1 MPRWCVK
8 CRRGFATVIAN
19 ALGIGRASV
28 YRVIAERLP
37 DVKVGACRFKGIES
51 RANGL
56 AFMLPVR
63 TSTRP
68 TVGQLARAQTFRFLT
83 MLATW
88 ALIFAAFIYE
98 PGWIRDSLRFITH
111 SIESFAD
118 QVPEPWGARLEIMLR
133 ELGGMIWIQIAT
145 AIVLLR
151 LIVWVPFHLW
161 RLRRERRIR
170 LSDKSVTQGR
180 GDHELNAFT
189 HRTPPRPP

>member
-1 MPRWCVK
+1 
-8 CRRGFATVIAN
+8 
-19 ALGIGRASV
+19 
-28 YRVIAERLP
+28 
-37 DVKVGACRFKGIES
+37 
-51 RANGL
+51 
-56 AFMLPVR
+56 MLPVR

-88 ALIFAAFIYE
+88 ALIFAAFVYE
-98 PGWIRDSLRFITH
+98 PGWIRDSLRLMTH
-111 SIESFAD
+111 SIESLAD

-151 LIVWVPFHLW
+151 LIIWVPFHIW

-170 LSDKSVTQGR
+170 Y
-180 GDHELNAFT
+180 
-189 HRTPPRPP
+189 RTDIHV